1 MLTIDKY
8 SGTPIYE
15 QIIDGIQKNIL
26 LGLLHEGDAMP
37 SVRELSVTLGI
48 NPNTIQKAYIELE
61 RREVTVALSG
71 RGSFVREGAVERIKL
86 LGRSKLEDLYLCARE
101 LRLAGVSCEE
111 LIKTVERAYCTEEE
125 NV

>member
-15 QIIDGIQKNIL
+15 QIINGIEKDIL
-26 LGLLHEGDAMP
+26 LGFLHEGDAIP
-37 SVRELSVTLGI
+37 SVRELSVALGI

-71 RGSFVREGAVERIKL
+71 RGSFVREGATERIKL
-86 LGRSKLEDLYLCARE
+86 RGRSKLEQLYFCARE